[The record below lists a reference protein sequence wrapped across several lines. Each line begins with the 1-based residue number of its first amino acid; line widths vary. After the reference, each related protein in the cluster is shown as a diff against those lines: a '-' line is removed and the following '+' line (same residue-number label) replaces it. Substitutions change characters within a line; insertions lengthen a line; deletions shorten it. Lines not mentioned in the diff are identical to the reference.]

1 MKEGEQCGNCA
12 GIFSFLS
19 EPSTV
24 LCVALYHDGWGG
36 TAVFSTVS
44 AHAVLFMVDTG
55 RVSAAHLF
63 GCRWKRPQLHVA
75 ACKAQR
81 EALGLL
87 HPGFMPFKYLGPPFV
102 TVTVTL
108 FHPATGES
116 EVYKKEKQQSDEG
129 VNKLGEE
136 VSG

>member
-1 MKEGEQCGNCA
+1 MKEGKQCGNCA

-19 EPSTV
+19 QPSTV
-24 LCVALYHDGWGG
+24 LCVVLYHDGGG
-36 TAVFSTVS
+36 GPVFSAVL

-63 GCRWKRPQLHVA
+63 GCRWKRPELHVA

-81 EALGLL
+81 DALGLL
-87 HPGFMPFKYLGPPFV
+87 HPGFMLFKYLCPPFV

-108 FHPATGES
+108 FHPATGETTT
-116 EVYKKEKQQSDEG
+116 DEG
-129 VNKLGEE
+129 VNELSEE
-136 VSG
+136 VSR